1 VADRWSRRKV
11 ALHLVDLGGQ
21 PVDTGSA
28 VGRFFF
34 LMLAGVA
41 ETERNL
47 IRERTKAALAHEA
60 ARGRRVGTV
69 PLGFKVGPDGLLV
82 VDEDE
87 RLAVEGMLA
96 LRASGLSIRQV
107 GAALNRAGVP
117 ARGARW
123 HPTTVARIVGRGR
136 QS

>member
-1 VADRWSRRKV
+1 M

-34 LMLAGVA
+34 LMLVGVA
-41 ETERNL
+41 EMERNL

-96 LRASGLSIRQV
+96 LRATSLFLLGAHPDVSMICDHGDIGMCFSG
-107 GAALNRAGVP
+107 G
-117 ARGARW
+117 
-123 HPTTVARIVGRGR
+123 
-136 QS
+136 

>member
-1 VADRWSRRKV
+1 M